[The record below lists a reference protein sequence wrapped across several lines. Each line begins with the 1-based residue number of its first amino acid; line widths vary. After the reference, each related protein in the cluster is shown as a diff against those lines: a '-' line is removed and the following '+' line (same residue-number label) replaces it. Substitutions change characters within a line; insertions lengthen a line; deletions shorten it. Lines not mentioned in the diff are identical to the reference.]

1 MNTVSA
7 PEAQSTELVSR
18 ESLVPELIFKQG
30 GTDPILEEIAAKARA
45 VLPNADVTT
54 GKGRKEIASVAYK
67 VAQSKT
73 LLDGLGKDLVADW
86 KNRAAAVDVERR
98 RLREF
103 LDNLKDEVRKP
114 LTAWEQAEE
123 ARVKA
128 INDRIAEI
136 EGMAVSPDTQITGND
151 AVWLEERLEKVM
163 DLKIDD
169 SFGEFKANA
178 ALAKDEAIGSVS
190 AALGDAKECARIDA
204 EQRAE
209 AERIAA
215 EQRAVAE
222 KEAAEREARE
232 KVEAEERAKR
242 EVEQREAER
251 REWEAQAKQRE
262 EAAAKDAAEEAEA
275 RIRSEAEDKARQEA
289 EAKAKAEAEEASRV
303 ANQEHRRTVNNAAL
317 KAIAALGVDD
327 EKAKAIV
334 LAIVSGEIPHVTLS
348 Y

>member
-18 ESLVPELIFKQG
+18 ESLVPELIFKPG
-30 GTDPILEEIAAKARA
+30 GTDPILDEIAAKARA
-45 VLPNADVTT
+45 VLPNADVKTT
-54 GKGRKEIASVAYK
+54 KGRAEIKSVAYK

-103 LDNLKDEVRKP
+103 LDKLKDEVREP

-136 EGMAVSPDTQITGND
+136 EGMAVSPDIPITGND
-151 AVWLEERLEKVM
+151 AGWLEERLEKVM
-163 DLKIDD
+163 ALKIDD
-169 SFGEFKANA
+169 SFAEFKANA
-178 ALAKDEAIGSVS
+178 ALAKDEAIGTVS
-190 AALGDAKECARIDA
+190 AALGHAKERARIEA
-204 EQRAE
+204 EERVE

-215 EQRAVAE
+215 EQRAIEE

-232 KVEAEERAKR
+232 KAEAEERAKR
-242 EVEQREAER
+242 EAEQREAER

-262 EAAAKDAAEEAEA
+262 EAAAKAAAEEAEN
-275 RIRSEAEDKARQEA
+275 RIRAEAEEKARQEA
-289 EAKAKAEAEEASRV
+289 EAKAKAEAEEARRA
-303 ANQEHRRTVNNAAL
+303 ANQEHRRKVNNEAL
-317 KAIAALGVDD
+317 KAIAALGVTDD
-327 EKAKAIV
+327 QAKVIV
-334 LAIVSGEIPHVTLS
+334 LAIVSGEIPHVTLT